1 MNKEELDALEKVID
15 YMWEDERKDYEES
28 YETELNDEDSNIN
41 YNENHIFVSVLILNN
56 YMTK

>member
-1 MNKEELDALEKVID
+1 MNKEELDALEKVIE
-15 YMWEDERKDYEES
+15 YMWEDERKDYEDS